1 MKKSLSGVL
10 LAVACCGT
18 ALAAG
23 TLTVC
28 TDAAPEGFDVVQYE
42 LAATNDAAGLPLYD
56 TLLRFK
62 PGGTELLPGLAE
74 TWTVS
79 PDGLVYTL
87 KLRRGVK
94 FHSTPWF
101 KPTRELN
108 ADDVLWSINRMFDKA
123 HPAHASARNGYVYW
137 AGMEMGKLIARVEK
151 LDAMTVR
158 FTLTRPNAP
167 FLASLSIPNI
177 GAVYPAEYGEQ
188 LLKAGKLDQLNTQ
201 PVGSGPFV
209 FRSYQKDA
217 QVRYDAHLEH
227 WAGRPVV
234 DRMVFAVTV
243 DGDVRAQR
251 LKAGECLVGGAMKPQ
266 SVAAFDPAGEVQIV
280 RNTPLGTNYLALNVK
295 RKALADVRLRRAL
308 WMAIDKKTTNRLLPS
323 GRVSLHTVWQWST
336 MLYALALLPMWF
348 IPSTPPTGIA
358 SAAQPAALPTLLQAH
373 AVPVLYLLGALFTL
387 VYSIP
392 ALGRTKRYAIRSNL
406 TIAVPRGLLLP
417 VAAWGLV
424 GPLDVAEPWVLG
436 AVFLCFLT
444 GAVSTKDY
452 ADMEGDRKGGCRTLP
467 VRYGVYRSVKM
478 ISPCLVLPWLVFA
491 AGTWIHDPTDATGT
505 HMLLSGHPR
514 VLQALGFGLALWGL
528 WTLRVIWRNPQA
540 LTTRENHPSW
550 LHMYGMLMTAQVG
563 LLVAYLVA

>member
-1 MKKSLSGVL
+1 MSRGDKARNLCNIAREYALQPYLPMPRSSLRVIEPLPKASSPGAGGVAPWQPEPGRGAWRDCLSMMRPFTLLPPVLAVLSGAACAWGSRWNPDPSRSVPQVL
-10 LAVACCGT
+10 L
-18 ALAAG
+18 
-23 TLTVC
+23 
-28 TDAAPEGFDVVQYE
+28 VV
-42 LAATNDAAGLPLYD
+42 L
-56 TLLRFK
+56 
-62 PGGTELLPGLAE
+62 
-74 TWTVS
+74 
-79 PDGLVYTL
+79 
-87 KLRRGVK
+87 
-94 FHSTPWF
+94 
-101 KPTRELN
+101 
-108 ADDVLWSINRMFDKA
+108 
-123 HPAHASARNGYVYW
+123 
-137 AGMEMGKLIARVEK
+137 
-151 LDAMTVR
+151 
-158 FTLTRPNAP
+158 
-167 FLASLSIPNI
+167 
-177 GAVYPAEYGEQ
+177 
-188 LLKAGKLDQLNTQ
+188 
-201 PVGSGPFV
+201 
-209 FRSYQKDA
+209 
-217 QVRYDAHLEH
+217 
-227 WAGRPVV
+227 
-234 DRMVFAVTV
+234 
-243 DGDVRAQR
+243 
-251 LKAGECLVGGAMKPQ
+251 
-266 SVAAFDPAGEVQIV
+266 VAALCASILNGGSNMLNQIFDLE
-280 RNTPLGTNYLALNVK
+280 
-295 RKALADVRLRRAL
+295 
-308 WMAIDKKTTNRLLPS
+308 IDRINKPNRLLPS

-563 LLVAYLVA
+563 LLVAYLAA